1 MTMAVHRLALLLS
14 LLGLAAGVSATAG
27 ATKPGAASGT
37 IEVGSIDFTSD
48 FEGSNEFVH
57 IKSTGTITGTLSG
70 PQVAEYDEVVHP
82 TGNST
87 LQGSVICDPCIV
99 DGRTGTI
106 VFRQVGTIV
115 GDPFLLDVRSVAVSA
130 TGGLAGLHAKLV
142 VLWDG
147 VGPAT
152 YSGTYHFEP

>member
-1 MTMAVHRLALLLS
+1 MPVHRLALLLS
-14 LLGLAAGVSATAG
+14 VIVLAAGFAATAG

-37 IEVGSIDFTSD
+37 IEVGSIDFTSHV
-48 FEGSNEFVH
+48 EGSNEFVH
-57 IKSTGTITGTLSG
+57 ITSTGITTGTLSG

-87 LQGSVICDPCIV
+87 LQGSVICEPCTV
-99 DGRTGTI
+99 DGRTGTV

-115 GDPFLLDVRSVAVSA
+115 GDPFFLDVRSVAVSA
-130 TGGLAGLHAKLV
+130 TGGLAGLHANLV
-142 VLWDG
+142 ILWDG

-152 YSGTYHFEP
+152 YSGTYHFDF

>member
-1 MTMAVHRLALLLS
+1 MRIHRLALLLS
-14 LLGLAAGVSATAG
+14 GLVLAAGVAATAG

-37 IEVGSIDFTSD
+37 IEVGSIDFSSH

-57 IKSTGTITGTLSG
+57 ITSTGTITGTLSG

-87 LQGSVICDPCIV
+87 LQGSVICDPCKV
-99 DGRTGTI
+99 DGRTGTL

-115 GDPFLLDVRSVAVSA
+115 GDPFFLELRSVAARA
-130 TGGLAGLHAKLV
+130 TGGLAGLHAELII
-142 VLWDG
+142 LWDL

-152 YSGTYHFEP
+152 YFGTYHFEP